1 MMNNMNN
8 GLMFGMEGPNMEGTW
23 YNPQTGDSFTVRNS
37 FFQDNQYIVQT
48 TDGRIIEYNQL
59 QHYVQSDRPI
69 EMPKP
74 QPKKEEL
81 PAEVANLLADDSAD
95 TDYLLPEDAALLQGT
110 PKTLGSLN
118 DTMVQTTTTAPVM
131 TTGYSQVVG
140 PMIELNDFTIIEKA
154 LGKKQLPDIQVGID
168 WKNFP
173 EKEINMLIDVMEIPA
188 ENIVKWYANQIDVDY
203 VAECLRVAMR
213 DYIFDKVM
221 PYVREIVE
229 QGMSSYTIE
238 SYDLPKE
245 GEIVTFPEPGPA
257 DELGQ
262 GGAFA
267 TEPKKKSPKRTP
279 KDKKT
284 TTTKIKSKK

>member
-37 FFQDNQYIVQT
+37 FFQDNQYLVQT
-48 TDGRIIEYNQL
+48 TDGRVLTYEQL
-59 QHYVQSDRPI
+59 ERYVQSDRPI

-81 PAEVANLLADDSAD
+81 PAEVADLLADDSAD

-110 PKTLGSLN
+110 PRSLGNLN
-118 DTMVQTTTTAPVM
+118 DTLTQTTTAPVM

-188 ENIVKWYANQIDVDY
+188 ENIVKWYANQVDVDY

-229 QGMSSYTIE
+229 REMSTYTIE
-238 SYDLPKE
+238 PHDLPKE
-245 GEIVTFPEPGPA
+245 GETVTFPEPGPA
-257 DELGQ
+257 DEHEQ

-267 TEPKKKSPKRTP
+267 TEPKKKAPKRTP

-284 TTTKIKSKK
+284 TTTKTKSKK

>member
-1 MMNNMNN
+1 MNN

-37 FFQDNQYIVQT
+37 FFQDNQYLVQT
-48 TDGRIIEYNQL
+48 TDGRVLTYEQL
-59 QHYVQSDRPI
+59 ERYVQSDRPI
-69 EMPKP
+69 EMPK
-74 QPKKEEL
+74 QQRKEEEL
-81 PAEVANLLADDSAD
+81 PAEVADLLADDSAD

-110 PKTLGSLN
+110 PKSLGNLN
-118 DTMVQTTTTAPVM
+118 DTLTQTTTTAPVM
-131 TTGYSQVVG
+131 ATGYSQVVG

-188 ENIVKWYANQIDVDY
+188 ENIVKWYANQVNVDY

-213 DYIFDKVM
+213 DYIFDKVV
-221 PYVREIVE
+221 PYVHEIVE
-229 QGMSSYTIE
+229 REMSTYTIE
-238 SYDLPKE
+238 PHDLPKE
-245 GEIVTFPEPGPA
+245 EETVTFPDP
-257 DELGQ
+257 
-262 GGAFA
+262 
-267 TEPKKKSPKRTP
+267 EPKKKSPKRAP

-284 TTTKIKSKK
+284 TTTKTKSKK

>member
-37 FFQDNQYIVQT
+37 FFQDNQYLVQT
-48 TDGRIIEYNQL
+48 TDGRILTYEQL
-59 QHYVQSDRPI
+59 ERYVQSDRPI

-110 PKTLGSLN
+110 PRSLGNLN
-118 DTMVQTTTTAPVM
+118 DTLTQTTTAPVM

-188 ENIVKWYANQIDVDY
+188 ENIVKWYANQVDVDY

-229 QGMSSYTIE
+229 KEMSSYTIE
-238 SYDLPKE
+238 PHDLPKE

-267 TEPKKKSPKRTP
+267 TEPKKKSPKRIP

>member
-1 MMNNMNN
+1 
-8 GLMFGMEGPNMEGTW
+8 
-23 YNPQTGDSFTVRNS
+23 
-37 FFQDNQYIVQT
+37 
-48 TDGRIIEYNQL
+48 
-59 QHYVQSDRPI
+59 
-69 EMPKP
+69 MPKP

-110 PKTLGSLN
+110 PRSLGNLN
-118 DTMVQTTTTAPVM
+118 DTSAQTTTAPVM

-188 ENIVKWYANQIDVDY
+188 ENIVKWYANQVDVDY

-229 QGMSSYTIE
+229 QEMSSYTME
-238 SYDLPKE
+238 PRDLPKE

-279 KDKKT
+279 KDKKN
-284 TTTKIKSKK
+284 TTTKTKSKK

>member
-37 FFQDNQYIVQT
+37 FFQDNQYLVQT
-48 TDGRIIEYNQL
+48 TDGRVLTYEQL
-59 QHYVQSDRPI
+59 ERYVQSDRPI

-81 PAEVANLLADDSAD
+81 PAEVADLIADDSVD
-95 TDYLLPEDAALLQGT
+95 IDYLLPEDAALLQGT
-110 PKTLGSLN
+110 PKSLGNLN
-118 DTMVQTTTTAPVM
+118 DTLVQTTTAPIM

-140 PMIELNDFTIIEKA
+140 PTIELNDFTIIEKA

-168 WKNFP
+168 WENFP

-188 ENIVKWYANQIDVDY
+188 ENIVKWYANQVDVDY

-229 QGMSSYTIE
+229 QKMSSYTIE
-238 SYDLPKE
+238 PHDLPKE
-245 GEIVTFPEPGPA
+245 GETLTFPEPGPA
-257 DELGQ
+257 DEHEQ

-267 TEPKKKSPKRTP
+267 TEPKKKAPKRTP

-284 TTTKIKSKK
+284 TTTKTKSKK